1 MENPSK
7 LLYLVRHAKSSW
19 SDPGLSDEARPLNS
33 RGEQDAPRMGAWL
46 AQQALLPQHIV
57 SSPARRARATAE
69 IVATE
74 LRFDPAGIAIDPDI
88 YFNGLQRMLAAIQRN
103 DDHID
108 RLMMVGH
115 NPVMTQLF
123 RELTG
128 EPLANM
134 PTCAIAIIEF
144 SMPSW
149 GLVDTTPGRLL
160 AYQTPKGLDA

>member
-19 SDPGLSDEARPLNS
+19 SDPGLSDQARPLNS
-33 RGEQDAPRMGAWL
+33 RGEQDAPLMGAWL
-46 AQQALLPQHIV
+46 AGQAFLPQHIV
-57 SSPARRARATAE
+57 SSPARRARSTAE
-69 IVATE
+69 IIATS

-88 YFNGLQRMLAAIQRN
+88 YFNGLQRMFAAIQRN
-103 DDHID
+103 DDDID

-128 EPLANM
+128 EPLDNM

-144 SMPSW
+144 AAPSW
-149 GLVDTTPGRLL
+149 GLIDTTPGHLL
-160 AYQTPKGLDA
+160 AFQTPKGLKS